1 MAAVVFSTQ
10 RTAVQLVVVM
20 TLVQPYWLA
29 RKVCSYSTARKVGSF
44 DPFWLPQFHTSLDHF
59 ISRAFSSNIQL
70 CCGKSNHCL

>member
-10 RTAVQLVVVM
+10 RTAVVVM

-29 RKVCSYSTARKVGSF
+29 RKACSYTARKVGSF

-59 ISRAFSSNIQL
+59 ISRAFSSNI
-70 CCGKSNHCL
+70 H